1 MIGAYLG
8 ERPGDVSPSDTSRR
22 YLGDI
27 SAISRQVGF
36 IVSFIGATLGSCL
49 VYIFPALLYLA
60 VTNPAR
66 NSPKNA
72 PSAPSGDDTGG
83 AGAGTV
89 HVSLSRRVERATCRA
104 LVGLGSALGVV
115 GGAVTVISGLRG

>member
-1 MIGAYLG
+1 MRSRDQTYYSSIFLD
-8 ERPGDVSPSDTSRR
+8 ERFGGTSRR
-22 YLGDI
+22 CI
-27 SAISRQVGF
+27 SAVSRQVGF

-104 LVGLGSALGVV
+104 LVGLSL
-115 GGAVTVISGLRG
+115 IHI

>member
-1 MIGAYLG
+1 MSLPAIH
-8 ERPGDVSPSDTSRR
+8 
-22 YLGDI
+22 LGDI

-115 GGAVTVISGLRG
+115 GGAVTGISGLRG